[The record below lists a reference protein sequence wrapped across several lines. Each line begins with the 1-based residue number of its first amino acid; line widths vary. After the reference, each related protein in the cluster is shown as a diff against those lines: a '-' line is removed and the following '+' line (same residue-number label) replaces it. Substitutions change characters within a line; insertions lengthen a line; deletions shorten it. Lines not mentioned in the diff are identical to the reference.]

1 MSSPNEI
8 VFLFDVDNTLLDNDK
23 IEIDIRRHMERK
35 FGKESLDRYYAI
47 LKELHAELGYKDY
60 LCALQRYCLGIIC
73 DSRLLM
79 IPSFFI
85 DYPFANR
92 LYPDSLDVLKHVR
105 SWGETVILSDGD
117 AVFQPRKIQR
127 SGLWEAVDGR
137 VLVCLHKEQMLD
149 DVERYFPA
157 GHYVMTDDKL
167 HILTAMKKIWND
179 RLTTIWVRQGHYAID
194 SKAVASNPPA
204 DLTIEHIGDLVNW
217 DASSLPA
224 VSKPNSVQYDDDITA
239 AGPW

>member
-1 MSSPNEI
+1 MSSPSEI

-23 IEIDIRRHMERK
+23 IEIDIRHHMERE
-35 FGKESLDRYYAI
+35 FGKDGLERYYAI
-47 LKELHAELGYKDY
+47 LEELHTELGYTDY
-60 LCALQRYCLGIIC
+60 LGALQRYCLGAMC

-79 IPSFFI
+79 VPSFLV

-92 LYPDSLDVLKHVR
+92 LYPGSLDVFKHVR
-105 SWGETVILSDGD
+105 RWGETAILSDGD

-149 DVERYFPA
+149 DVAQHFPA

-179 RLTTIWVRQGHYAID
+179 RLTTIWVRQGHYALD
-194 SKAVASNPPA
+194 SKAVASYPLA
-204 DLTIEHIGDLVNW
+204 DFMIEHIGDLVNW
-217 DASSLPA
+217 DASSLPGIF
-224 VSKPNSVQYDDDITA
+224 NSDRVQPADR
-239 AGPW
+239 